1 MIPTLQ
7 IGRLALPTGPLLI
20 ILGFYLALWLAARV
34 GARRGLAPDHL
45 YNAGFYA
52 ALIGLLA
59 GRVGHILRFF
69 PAYRA
74 DPASMLSPNLAAF
87 LWPAGVGAGLLM
99 LLWYQ
104 RRQRLPALAYA
115 DALALGALLLLAAA
129 ALADF
134 LNGRHFGEPSLLPW
148 AVTQWGVARH
158 PVQLYE
164 LAGIGAAVG
173 LIWRGLPRL
182 LAGETALASLAAA
195 AAVRLGVD
203 AFRAAPLLV
212 GDGFRLSQVI
222 AFTLLILTLL
232 IWYQWRAR

>member
-115 DALALGALLLLAAA
+115 DALALGALLLLA
-129 ALADF
+129 
-134 LNGRHFGEPSLLPW
+134 
-148 AVTQWGVARH
+148 
-158 PVQLYE
+158 
-164 LAGIGAAVG
+164 
-173 LIWRGLPRL
+173 
-182 LAGETALASLAAA
+182 
-195 AAVRLGVD
+195 
-203 AFRAAPLLV
+203 
-212 GDGFRLSQVI
+212 
-222 AFTLLILTLL
+222 
-232 IWYQWRAR
+232 

>member
-34 GARRGLAPDHL
+34 GGRRGIAPDHL

-52 ALIGLLA
+52 ALAALIA
-59 GRVGHILRFF
+59 GRVGHVVRFF
-69 PAYRA
+69 PAYRS
-74 DPASMLSPNLAAF
+74 DPASVLSPNLAAF
-87 LWPAGVGAGLLM
+87 AWWAAAGAALLT

-104 RRQRLPALAYA
+104 RRHRLPAREFG
-115 DALALGALLLLAAA
+115 DALAVGALLLLAAA

-134 LNGRHFGEPSLLPW
+134 LNGRQFGEPSVLPW

-164 LAGIGAAVG
+164 LAGIGAATA
-173 LIWRGLPRL
+173 LLWRGLPRL
-182 LAGETALASLAAA
+182 LPGEGALAALAEF
-195 AAVRLGVD
+195 AAVRLFVD
-203 AFRAAPLLV
+203 AFRANPILV

-222 AFTLLILTLL
+222 AFTLLLL
-232 IWYQWRAR
+232 VLLVWYRQRAG